1 MYIYIFISIQIY
13 IYIYII
19 LARDPKH
26 CDGWKWEKDTV
37 SWEHTYESTH
47 MRAQRRAYIGG
58 HIGIQIWEH
67 IGAHIWEHIYESP
80 HIWAQRSTRMR
91 AHRGEHRGEHRGAHI
106 VEHTYE
112 STHMRAHIGAHIWE
126 HTHEVPRLHTRCASL
141 RSWKPHGH
149 VKKTILNILYGHWQE
164 KCRTPSPG
172 TPVLCEPAQLKR
184 TWTCQKSHF
193 VR

>member
-1 MYIYIFISIQIY
+1 MYLNMYIFVYLYIYVYIYIFISIQIY
-13 IYIYII
+13 TYIYII

-47 MRAQRRAYIGG
+47 MRAQRRGHIGG
-58 HIGIQIWEH
+58 HIGI
-67 IGAHIWEHIYESP
+67 HIWE
-80 HIWAQRSTRMR
+80 
-91 AHRGEHRGEHRGAHI
+91 
-106 VEHTYE
+106 
-112 STHMRAHIGAHIWE
+112 HIGAHIWE

-141 RSWKPHGH
+141 RNWKPHGH
-149 VKKTILNILYGHWQE
+149 VKKTILNILYGHLQE